1 MLFYFK
7 GGFENAKKKIR
18 GALKVV
24 SDCFL
29 ILRGAFKM
37 PVKNQGGT
45 KNAFN
50 FQGGLFHCHELFRG
64 ASKLNDFVLQHFS
77 KN

>member
-7 GGFENAKKKIR
+7 GGFENAKKNQ

-37 PVKNQGGT
+37 PEKI
-45 KNAFN
+45 
-50 FQGGLFHCHELFRG
+50 RG
-64 ASKLNDFVLQHFS
+64 AQKMLLIFKGGSFIAMNYSGGHQ
-77 KN
+77 N

>member
-1 MLFYFK
+1 MPK
-7 GGFENAKKKIR
+7 KNQGGTN
-18 GALKVV
+18 VV

-29 ILRGAFKM
+29 ILRGAFIM
-37 PVKNQGGT
+37 PEKIQGGT

-50 FQGGLFHCHELFRG
+50 FQGGLFRCHELFRG
-64 ASKLNDFVLQHFS
+64 ASKLNDCILQHFS

>member
-7 GGFENAKKKIR
+7 GGFENAKKIR
-18 GALKVV
+18 GTLKVV

-37 PVKNQGGT
+37 PEKIQGGA
-45 KNAFN
+45 KSAFN
-50 FQGGLFHCHELFRG
+50 
-64 ASKLNDFVLQHFS
+64 S
-77 KN
+77 

>member
-1 MLFYFK
+1 MK
-7 GGFENAKKKIR
+7 TPKKIR

-37 PVKNQGGT
+37 PK
-45 KNAFN
+45 K
-50 FQGGLFHCHELFRG
+50 FRG
-64 ASKLNDFVLQHFS
+64 ALKMLLIFKGGSFIAMNYSGGHQ
-77 KN
+77 N

>member
-7 GGFENAKKKIR
+7 GGFENAKKNQ

-37 PVKNQGGT
+37 PEQIQGGGT

-50 FQGGLFHCHELFRG
+50 FQRGLFHCQKLLRG
-64 ASKLNDFVLQHFS
+64 ASKLNDWVLQHFS
-77 KN
+77 EN

>member
-7 GGFENAKKKIR
+7 GGFENAKKNQ

-37 PVKNQGGT
+37 PK
-45 KNAFN
+45 K
-50 FQGGLFHCHELFRG
+50 FRG
-64 ASKLNDFVLQHFS
+64 ALKMLLIFKGGSFIAMNYSGGHQ
-77 KN
+77 N

>member
-1 MLFYFK
+1 MK
-7 GGFENAKKKIR
+7 TPKKIR

-37 PVKNQGGT
+37 PEKI
-45 KNAFN
+45 
-50 FQGGLFHCHELFRG
+50 RG
-64 ASKLNDFVLQHFS
+64 AQKMLLIFKGGSFIAMNHSGGHQ
-77 KN
+77 N

>member
-1 MLFYFK
+1 MPKKIQGGTKSSFRLLFNLK
-7 GGFENAKKKIR
+7 GGFQNA
-18 GALKVV
+18 G
-24 SDCFL
+24 
-29 ILRGAFKM
+29 
-37 PVKNQGGT
+37 KNQGGT

-64 ASKLNDFVLQHFS
+64 ASKLNVFVLQHFS